1 MQIHHGFDVPFDAPF
16 VPGDVVGSESANAA
30 RIGRVQCAQGV
41 FGTLPRSRRKLSR
54 QTPRLLRRSAAM
66 LIS

>member
-1 MQIHHGFDVPFDAPF
+1 MRIHHGFVVPV
-16 VPGDVVGSESANAA
+16 VPGDIVGSESVNAA
-30 RIGRVQCAQGV
+30 RIICAQCAQCD

-54 QTPRLLRRSAAM
+54 QTPRLLRRKAAM